1 MRLIKFILLLLV
13 LGAAALVGY
22 AYLAD
27 MRPEQREITRPL
39 DIPGQ
44 SAPPAVAPAQ
54 GTAPAPAQGTA
65 PAPAQGAA
73 DAN

>member
-1 MRLIKFILLLLV
+1 MRAIKLIVALVV
-13 LGAAALVGY
+13 LGGVALVGY

-44 SAPPAVAPAQ
+44 SAPPAP
-54 GTAPAPAQGTA
+54 APAPT
-65 PAPAQGAA
+65 PAQGAA
-73 DAN
+73 DGN